1 MYKRQ
6 LLAEYGAYV
15 VGEQTI
21 KVEHCLCALP
31 GTALED
37 ITDVYSHEQGF
48 SQSEDFLARYEGW
61 KQNAVLNT
69 AAAAQLV
76 AVSGARNKAAICSRR
91 AARLFG
97 LEVLRERIN
106 TSADNYTRFFVVSKT
121 MELRL
126 SLIHISTVRTPS
138 STPEEVALFS
148 AAEPPEEGVPAGEPQ
163 AARDIVISAAQLRAN
178 SFFVIIVF
186 SSFQFFQFWFAHPCG
201 FLNHNAIL
209 MWP

>member
-1 MYKRQ
+1 MTAGKTDYIVVPIENNSTGSINAVYD

-91 AARLFG
+91 GCPAVRPG
-97 LEVLRERIN
+97 
-106 TSADNYTRFFVVSKT
+106 SA
-121 MELRL
+121 
-126 SLIHISTVRTPS
+126 P
-138 STPEEVALFS
+138 
-148 AAEPPEEGVPAGEPQ
+148 GEDQ
-163 AARDIVISAAQLRAN
+163 HQR
-178 SFFVIIVF
+178 
-186 SSFQFFQFWFAHPCG
+186 G
-201 FLNHNAIL
+201 
-209 MWP
+209 

>member
-1 MYKRQ
+1 M
-6 LLAEYGAYV
+6 

-48 SQSEDFLARYEGW
+48 FQSEDFLARYEGW

-106 TSADNYTRFFVVSKT
+106 TSADNYTRFFVDPKPWNCGLNAVS
-121 MELRL
+121 
-126 SLIHISTVRTPS
+126 
-138 STPEEVALFS
+138 
-148 AAEPPEEGVPAGEPQ
+148 
-163 AARDIVISAAQLRAN
+163 
-178 SFFVIIVF
+178 
-186 SSFQFFQFWFAHPCG
+186 
-201 FLNHNAIL
+201 
-209 MWP
+209 